1 MWNEDEDVPRY
12 KGLYAAA
19 VMRHVAIITV
29 ATCSRSL
36 DAATQYSDT
45 RGTCSVHGANVM
57 FVVEGPL
64 MNGRTGEYSSIT
76 VTQCSPTTAETWS
89 PSVANGLRLS
99 ASL

>member
-1 MWNEDEDVPRY
+1 M
-12 KGLYAAA
+12 L
-19 VMRHVAIITV
+19 RHST
-29 ATCSRSL
+29 ATLVLGSC
-36 DAATQYSDT
+36 
-45 RGTCSVHGANVM
+45 TCSVHGANVM